1 MVGEDSLELRAAL
14 IQSTRTWSPIEAV
27 AEAVS
32 AASETMNRVYVERR
46 SDLYRWSP
54 AHSGGCY
61 PLLRITALFLGADH
75 QRIYIGFRTLP
86 DGTSILCEDPGAVEE
101 PDRWTLVDVS
111 EPISNIEANEI
122 IRLDLGPGQT
132 W

>member
-1 MVGEDSLELRAAL
+1 V
-14 IQSTRTWSPIEAV
+14 ST
-27 AEAVS
+27 
-32 AASETMNRVYVERR
+32 ASETMNRVYVERQ

-54 AHSGGCY
+54 AHSGGSY

-86 DGTSILCEDPGAVEE
+86 DGTSILCEDPGVVEE
-101 PDRWTLVDVS
+101 PDRWMLLDVS
-111 EPISNIEANEI
+111 EPINHIETIQLIRANLSPE
-122 IRLDLGPGQT
+122 QT

>member
-1 MVGEDSLELRAAL
+1 MVEDSPELWAAL
-14 IQSTRTWSPIEAV
+14 IQSTRMWSPIETV
-27 AEAVS
+27 VEAVS
-32 AASETMNRVYVERR
+32 TASETMNRIYVERR

-54 AHSGGCY
+54 AHRGGCY

-86 DGTSILCEDPGAVEE
+86 DGTFILCEDPAVVEK
-101 PDRWTLVDVS
+101 PDRWTLLDLS
-111 EPISNIEANEI
+111 EPISQIEAIEL
-122 IRLDLGPGQT
+122 IRAELGSGQS